1 MSNILVVDD
10 EIGIRDLLSEI
21 LTEEGYTVYLAEN
34 ASAARALRLKFRPDL
49 VLLDIWMPDMDGVSL
64 LKEWSASGQLTMP
77 VVMMSGHA
85 TIDTAVEATKI
96 GALDFLEKPIA
107 LQKLLAAIKR
117 ALQTAQA
124 GNAARAS
131 LSLPAFS
138 RSAVF
143 SDLYR
148 RLRNAS
154 AHTRKLLLH
163 GLINSIGEICA
174 RSLHRANTPWVEA
187 SALLKNPPEKW
198 ARTAIGGIIYINNLA
213 ELDTVRQQHLSLL
226 LDMIDGLNCFLIA
239 GSSCDDAGL
248 ETIGYGKEL
257 LSKLGHVWLKI
268 PELKD
273 HPDEIPEIA
282 SVLLEY
288 MIEKQECPLR
298 YFSTAAINT
307 LRAHH
312 WLGSYDELRNVVKN
326 LALIALE
333 EEIQAEDVEKV
344 LRKAV
349 VSSEAPTGTL
359 FDLNRPLREAR
370 EMFESF
376 YFSYHIQQESGNMTK
391 IAEKTGVERTHLYRK
406 LKQLGLSVG
415 KKE

>member
-34 ASAARALRLKFRPDL
+34 ASVARALRLKFRPDL

-117 ALQTAQA
+117 ALQTSQV
-124 GNAARAS
+124 GARTS

-154 AHTRKLLLH
+154 GHTKKLLLQ
-163 GLINSIGEICA
+163 GLTNSIGEICA

-187 SALLKNPPEKW
+187 AVLLKNAPEKW
-198 ARTAIGGIIYINNLA
+198 AKTAAGGIIYINNLA
-213 ELDTVRQQHLSLL
+213 ELEAAKLPNLSAL
-226 LDMIDGLNCFLIA
+226 LDMIDGLNCYFIA
-239 GSSCDDAGL
+239 GSSCDEAGL
-248 ETIGYGKEL
+248 ESLGYSKEL
-257 LSKLGHVWLKI
+257 LAKLGHVWLKI

-273 HPDEIPEIA
+273 HPDELPEIA

-288 MIEKQECPLR
+288 MVETQECPLR
-298 YFSTAAINT
+298 YFSTSAINA
-307 LRAHH
+307 LRAHN

-344 LRKAV
+344 LRKNILSTV
-349 VSSEAPTGTL
+349 DSNSSL

-376 YFSYHIQQESGNMTK
+376 YFSYHIQQENGNMTK

-406 LKQLGLSVG
+406 LKQLGLSIG
-415 KKE
+415 KKEAQ

>member
-34 ASAARALRLKFRPDL
+34 ASAARTLRLKFKPDL

-77 VVMMSGHA
+77 VIMMSGHA

-107 LQKLLAAIKR
+107 LQRLLAAIKR
-117 ALQTAQA
+117 ALLQTAQV
-124 GNAARAS
+124 GVKAS
-131 LSLPAFS
+131 LSLPAFA

-154 AHTRKLLLH
+154 GHTKKLLLH
-163 GLINSIGEICA
+163 GLTNSIGEICA
-174 RSLHRANTPWVEA
+174 RSLHRANTPWLEA
-187 SALLKNPPEKW
+187 TVLLKNAPEKW
-198 ARTAIGGIIYINNLA
+198 AKTAVGGIIYINNLA
-213 ELDTVRQQHLSLL
+213 ELEASKLPHLSVL
-226 LDMIDGLNCFLIA
+226 LDMIDGLNCYFIA
-239 GSSCDDAGL
+239 GSSCDEIGL
-248 ETIGYGKEL
+248 EAKGYSKEL
-257 LSKLGHVWLKI
+257 LAKLGHVWLKI

-273 HPDEIPEIA
+273 HADELPEIA

-288 MIEKQECPLR
+288 MVETQECPLR
-298 YFSTAAINT
+298 YFSTSAINV
-307 LRAHH
+307 LRTHN

-344 LRKAV
+344 LRKNV
-349 VSSEAPTGTL
+349 LSTVDTNSTV
-359 FDLNRPLREAR
+359 FDLNRPLREVR
-370 EMFESF
+370 EMFELF
-376 YFSYHIQQESGNMTK
+376 YFSYHIQQENGNMTK
-391 IAEKTGVERTHLYRK
+391 IA
-406 LKQLGLSVG
+406 
-415 KKE
+415 